1 MVYYKVAFFPL
12 GKIIGASKRMGL
24 AGKAK
29 HSAARLGASSRHSS
43 GRDSCHYRKPVLTD
57 QASARV
63 AKHDEERATRRRVS
77 SSQSKRLTAY
87 ALVGSESK
95 KRACLDTL
103 ISRLHA
109 REPIKDPAENDPGSP
124 SKDLEQFPFLS
135 RNYSNIQ
142 HLGSGA
148 YSTVYKGQSRRT
160 GEWCAIK
167 RLRINEADSR
177 DVNGGLCKP
186 PMYETDVSTWPAFY
200 LLEEEIVMYK
210 CNTLYKRFR

>member
-1 MVYYKVAFFPL
+1 
-12 GKIIGASKRMGL
+12 MGL

-29 HSAARLGASSRHSS
+29 HCASRIGGSSRHSS

-57 QASARV
+57 QAGARS
-63 AKHDEERATRRRVS
+63 AKHEEERAKRRRAS
-77 SSQSKRLTAY
+77 CSQSKRPTAY
-87 ALVGSESK
+87 ALVGSEPK
-95 KRACLDTL
+95 KRARLDTL

-109 REPIKDPAENDPGSP
+109 RKCIKDPAENDPGSP

-135 RNYSNIQ
+135 KNYSNIQ

-148 YSTVYKGQSRRT
+148 YSTVYKGQNRRT

-186 PMYETDVSTWPAFY
+186 PMYETDVSTWPSFFFLILWENRDAC
-200 LLEEEIVMYK
+200 MYI
-210 CNTLYKRFR
+210 LM